1 MYNVQCVLHM
11 CLYSTIIDSWRHQ
24 SLIICLVV
32 FVLSVVEDSVP
43 LSGVFCVLDLVGW
56 LYLGLQPE
64 GDSIGENKSASQV
77 LTSNGDDDHDQS
89 TNYHD
94 TYSRPPCPNFLPIIC
109 WVFGGNAC
117 SGLSE
122 N

>member
-56 LYLGLQPE
+56 LYLGLQPV
-64 GDSIGENKSASQV
+64 GDSIRENKSASQV

-94 TYSRPPCPNFLPIIC
+94 TYCMSQFLT
-109 WVFGGNAC
+109 NYML
-117 SGLSE
+117 GLWLKRLFRAE
-122 N
+122 